1 MTVAHKMLSAVL
13 AAAALAVTLPAAA
26 QWAWRDAAGKMVY
39 SDQPPPAS
47 VPAKDVVRQPA
58 ARPAPR
64 PAAPAQP
71 QGEATAETAPQT
83 QATAPPA
90 RASTPADREIE
101 ARKRQQQQAEQE
113 KKVAEEE
120 QKKAQLAENCE
131 RLRGYERALQDGF
144 RIARVNAAGQR
155 EIIDDATRTAELER
169 TRAQMQQ
176 YCQ

>member
-1 MTVAHKMLSAVL
+1 MTLARKLFLAVL
-13 AAAALAVTLPAAA
+13 SAAALAAALPAAA

-58 ARPAPR
+58 ARTAPRVPAPV
-64 PAAPAQP
+64 QP
-71 QGEATAETAPQT
+71 QGEERAETTPQT
-83 QATAPPA
+83 QAAAQPA
-90 RASTPADREIE
+90 RAPTVADREIE
-101 ARKRQQQQAEQE
+101 ARKRQQQQAEAE
-113 KKVAEEE
+113 KKAAEEE
-120 QKKAQLAENCE
+120 QKKVQMAENCE
-131 RLRGYERALQDGF
+131 RMRSYERALQDGY

-155 EIIDDATRTAELER
+155 EILDDATRAAELER